1 MRREAV
7 EDFLNV
13 QGIASVA
20 LIDGR
25 SRSYFYGIENVL
37 NFQQRETLAHAIR
50 HVVEKV
56 PDNFGSLELQFSGT
70 QVYIYK
76 LNNGLILFVMAQD
89 GLIYPTYSRS
99 VARFKTDLEQNA
111 ETSIEVFRLMATS
124 RNGNGRAWI
133 APELVGGSS
142 MVTLPDPPVP
152 MSPLALLSK
161 PGTIAQELT
170 LKDALDALNQ
180 LSDLSAH
187 YLGRAVTAGYLKT
200 SRPDGDWIDR
210 FQIDRS
216 ALIEFMGTGAD
227 LIQPIAGD
235 HQRLLQKWITAM
247 VDRCTNVIRDFPSL
261 VEDLAQP
268 EPSPPAQSSPKA
280 R

>member
-89 GLIYPTYSRS
+89 GLVYPIYSRS
-99 VARFKTDLEQNA
+99 VARFKADLEQNA
-111 ETSIEVFRLMATS
+111 ETSIEVFRLMSTS
-124 RNGNGRAWI
+124 RANNGRAWI
-133 APELVGGSS
+133 SPELVGGSS
-142 MVTLPDPPVP
+142 VVTLPEPAAPL
-152 MSPLALLSK
+152 SPLAVLSK
-161 PGTIAQELT
+161 PGQIGDDLT
-170 LKDALDALNQ
+170 LQDAIAALNQ
-180 LSDLSAH
+180 LGELSTH
-187 YLGRAVTAGYLKT
+187 YLGRAVTAGYLKR
-200 SRPDGDWIDR
+200 SRPDGAWIDR

-216 ALIEFMGTGAD
+216 ARIEFMGTGAD
-227 LIQPIAGD
+227 LAQGIEAD
-235 HQRLLQKWITAM
+235 HQRLLQKWVTAV
-247 VDRCTNVIRDFPSL
+247 VDRCAHVIRDFPRL
-261 VEDLAQP
+261 VEELA
-268 EPSPPAQSSPKA
+268 EPAKATKPPA

>member
-89 GLIYPTYSRS
+89 GLVYPIYSRS

-111 ETSIEVFRLMATS
+111 ETSIEVFRLMSTS
-124 RNGNGRAWI
+124 RANNGRTWV

-142 MVTLPDPPVP
+142 VVTLPEPLPPP
-152 MSPLALLSK
+152 TPLAILSK
-161 PGTIAQELT
+161 PGTIGEALT

-180 LSDLSAH
+180 LGELSTH
-187 YLGRAVTAGYLKT
+187 YLGRAVTAGYLRN

-216 ALIEFMGTGAD
+216 ARIEFMGTGAD
-227 LIQPIAGD
+227 LDRAIEGD
-235 HQRLLQKWITAM
+235 NQRLLQKWVTNLI
-247 VDRCTNVIRDFPSL
+247 DRCSKVIRDFGRL
-261 VEDLAQP
+261 VDELAQP
-268 EPSPPAQSSPKA
+268 ETKPKGRA
-280 R
+280 